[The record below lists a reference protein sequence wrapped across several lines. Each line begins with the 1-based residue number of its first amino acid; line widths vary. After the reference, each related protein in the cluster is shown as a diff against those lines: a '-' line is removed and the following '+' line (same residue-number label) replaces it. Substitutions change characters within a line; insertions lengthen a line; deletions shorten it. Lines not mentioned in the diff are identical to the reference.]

1 MVLNLSCSN
10 KSFMDCV
17 IDLTNAFAVSNIEYL
32 HICIFF
38 QFIAQFILAGK
49 TGGDDYTVSRNR
61 CFITPSI
68 GQNDIVFM
76 DSGQAFASQDLYVC
90 FIDRCKICLTSET
103 KFARKASVI
112 STIVTFLPSAFN
124 SSAVSAPVMPPPI
137 TTTVFPVTAV
147 EPFK

>member
-1 MVLNLSCSN
+1 
-10 KSFMDCV
+10 MDCV

-68 GQNDIVFM
+68 GQNDIV
-76 DSGQAFASQDLYVC
+76 SW
-90 FIDRCKICLTSET
+90 
-103 KFARKASVI
+103 
-112 STIVTFLPSAFN
+112 
-124 SSAVSAPVMPPPI
+124 
-137 TTTVFPVTAV
+137 TAV
-147 EPFK
+147 RRLPVRIFMSVSLIVARYA

>member
-17 IDLTNAFAVSNIEYL
+17 IDLTNAFAVSNIEYPYL
-32 HICIFF
+32 HFLPVYRLS
-38 QFIAQFILAGK
+38 ILAGK

-61 CFITPSI
+61 CFITLSI

-90 FIDRCKICLTSET
+90 FIDRCKICLTSGTEI
-103 KFARKASVI
+103 RKKSI
-112 STIVTFLPSAFN
+112 RHFYDSNFCLSAFN
-124 SSAVSAPVMPPPI
+124 NLGAVSAPVMPPRSQLQY
-137 TTTVFPVTAV
+137 FLLLAV

>member
-68 GQNDIVFM
+68 GQAV
-76 DSGQAFASQDLYVC
+76 ASQDLYVC
-90 FIDRCKICLTSET
+90 FIDRCKICLTSGT

>member
-90 FIDRCKICLTSET
+90 LK
-103 KFARKASVI
+103 K
-112 STIVTFLPSAFN
+112 
-124 SSAVSAPVMPPPI
+124 
-137 TTTVFPVTAV
+137 
-147 EPFK
+147 